1 MKQFFGL
8 FFIQAIEFETKLKII
23 DRKKKKNQLITKTQR
38 TKNSIYK
45 KSKQNQSISIRF
57 IRFFNSIRL
66 PFKENRTEANSAQL
80 DKKPNQT

>member
-23 DRKKKKNQLITKTQR
+23 DRKKKIQLITKTQR

-66 PFKENRTEANSAQL
+66 PFKENRTEANSAQF
-80 DKKPNQT
+80 DKKLNQT